1 MNNSAQGTYV
11 YVYNYATLPAF
22 HYRCMRNILMLHIW
36 VKILGQIE
44 NTTIVKKIDAAL
56 TAAV

>member
-1 MNNSAQGTYV
+1 MNNSAQRIYV
-11 YVYNYATLPAF
+11 YGYNYAALPVF